1 MLRCASWL
9 FVLLA
14 LRLTKRG
21 PRARSCAAG
30 RTERSVTL
38 WSGFWLRLFVKP
50 PSIWR
55 VPAVSAAGLPS
66 DDNGVVAQEEGD
78 RARDLNR
85 LDVSG
90 QLRTDKLRKTS
101 PAGCPASLP

>member
-1 MLRCASWL
+1 MRP
-9 FVLLA
+9 
-14 LRLTKRG
+14 KG
-21 PRARSCAAG
+21 
-30 RTERSVTL
+30 TERGATF
-38 WSGFWLRLFVKP
+38 WSRLGRRPSAKS
-50 PSIWR
+50 PSIRR
-55 VPAVSAAGLPS
+55 VAVVRTDGLPS